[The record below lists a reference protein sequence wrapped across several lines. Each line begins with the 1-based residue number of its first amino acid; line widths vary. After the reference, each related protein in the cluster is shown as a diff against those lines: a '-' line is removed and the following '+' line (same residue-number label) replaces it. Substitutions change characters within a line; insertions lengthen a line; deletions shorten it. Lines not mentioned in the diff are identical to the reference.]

1 MVNGKIIVGNVNVFV
16 IEYNGWVYVK
26 YLTTKLKNYYKL
38 YKVFHIY
45 LVIKRFNM
53 EKLTKEQEE
62 RVEKFWDK
70 AKLNDLVTSNAP
82 PYLVEHHLFS
92 TLSLEDET
100 EFLVK
105 SKELGVLK
113 NVL

>member
-1 MVNGKIIVGNVNVFV
+1 
-16 IEYNGWVYVK
+16 
-26 YLTTKLKNYYKL
+26 
-38 YKVFHIY
+38 
-45 LVIKRFNM
+45 M
-53 EKLTKEQEE
+53 EKFTKEQEE

-70 AKLNDLVTSNAP
+70 SKIQGLMESNVP
-82 PYLVEHHLFS
+82 SHFVEHHLFS

-100 EFLVK
+100 EFLEK

>member
-1 MVNGKIIVGNVNVFV
+1 
-16 IEYNGWVYVK
+16 
-26 YLTTKLKNYYKL
+26 
-38 YKVFHIY
+38 
-45 LVIKRFNM
+45 M

-70 AKLNDLVTSNAP
+70 SKIQGLMESNASR
-82 PYLVEHHLFS
+82 YLVEHHLFS
-92 TLSLEDET
+92 TLSLEDEN

>member
-1 MVNGKIIVGNVNVFV
+1 MT
-16 IEYNGWVYVK
+16 E
-26 YLTTKLKNYYKL
+26 
-38 YKVFHIY
+38 
-45 LVIKRFNM
+45 
-53 EKLTKEQEE
+53 EQEE

-70 AKLNDLVTSNAP
+70 VKLNDLVTSNLP
-82 PYLVEHHLFS
+82 PYLVENHLFS

-113 NVL
+113 NDL